1 MIFVDTGFLV
11 ALFERRDPDHRRV
24 VEVIQRFKGKS
35 VAKELLTTDLVILET
50 ITFLVRKVSHERAV
64 YVGERL
70 VRGQGNR
77 ELSAPHRSSLARRL
91 PASLSPLLDP
101 WSQREKRHFVERAC
115 DETECLASSRCG
127 YCSGQ

>member
-1 MIFVDTGFLV
+1 VIFVDTGFLV

-64 YVGERL
+64 
-70 VRGQGNR
+70 
-77 ELSAPHRSSLARRL
+77 
-91 PASLSPLLDP
+91 
-101 WSQREKRHFVERAC
+101 
-115 DETECLASSRCG
+115 
-127 YCSGQ
+127 